1 VINTNIDRLRFRP
14 DIEGLRAVAILLVVA
29 AHAGV
34 PWLAGGFIGVDVF
47 FVLSGYLITRLLAD
61 ELTRTGS
68 LQFARFY
75 ARRFRRLLPAL
86 LLMLCVTAVLG
97 AQLAPVSQQG
107 WQADA
112 AAAAALWGS
121 NLLFAFSRLDYFGS
135 DASGNLFLHTWSL
148 GVEEQF
154 YLAWPL
160 LLVVG
165 YGAWRKSGP
174 PSRLNLIQLLW
185 LLAAI
190 SFAACVFI
198 TSIEPRQA
206 FYLMPMRA
214 WQFALGGLASL
225 YFIDRTFADD
235 GRPAASVHLLGWIG
249 LALIIGSALA
259 LDSHTTYPGAWAL
272 LPTLGSWPCWSAAR
286 VVSVALADS
295 AAGRDGRANTE
306 RMAAPVTGHVFAAVG
321 VAVLALCRS
330 PDPPQRKAR
339 PATATRHPWCPA
351 ADGLRHRC
359 LVPMAGH
366 GQ

>member
-1 VINTNIDRLRFRP
+1 MRGVSKCHNSEDCGDPGNSSFRP
-14 DIEGLRAVAILLVVA
+14 DIEGLRAVAILLVIA

-86 LLMLCVTAVLG
+86 LLMLCVTALLG

-112 AAAAALWGS
+112 AAAAALWSS

-135 DASGNLFLHTWSL
+135 DASGNLFLHSWSL

-165 YGAWRKSGP
+165 YGAWRKSAP

-198 TSIEPRQA
+198 TSIEPRHA

-225 YFIDRTFADD
+225 YFIDGTSADD

-272 LPTLGSWPCWSAAR
+272 LPTLGTLAVLVCGARGICGTGRFCCWAR
-286 VVSVALADS
+286 WSCQRRTDGCACHWSCFRCCWHGCPGASSKPRSVATQSLS
-295 AAGRDGRANTE
+295 SHRD
-306 RMAAPVTGHVFAAVG
+306 AP
-321 VAVLALCRS
+321 S
-330 PDPPQRKAR
+330 
-339 PATATRHPWCPA
+339 
-351 ADGLRHRC
+351 
-359 LVPMAGH
+359 LVPCC
-366 GQ
+366 